1 LQTIASVTELGDNVS
16 ASTTQIGT
24 TQYIRN
30 NPFWDL
36 RDDIANLVENA
47 LATMGNMTINQFN
60 CDWRGDFSLEAG
72 DKIALTTKDNQT
84 VTSYLLNDTITYD
97 GGLEEKSEWDYK
109 ETEETASN
117 PVTLGE
123 ALKQTY
129 AKVDK
134 ANKQIDIVASETAT
148 NKEAI
153 SALQINTDSI
163 SASVKKV
170 EDSTL
175 EALTN
180 VNSDIS
186 TLTSRVDAA
195 ITAEDVT
202 IAIKSELD
210 NGVSKV
216 ETSTGFKFDETGLT
230 ISKTGSEMTT
240 NIDEDGMTISRDNE
254 EMLVADHE
262 GVKAYNLHANTYLI
276 IGGTSRFEDYEKD
289 GETRTGCFWI
299 GGAE

>member
-1 LQTIASVTELGDNVS
+1 MYKYYNA
-16 ASTTQIGT
+16 
-24 TQYIRN
+24 
-30 NPFWDL
+30 
-36 RDDIANLVENA
+36 NA
-47 LATMGNMTINQFN
+47 LNKNQVVCF
-60 CDWRGDFSLEAG
+60 
-72 DKIALTTKDNQT
+72 KT
-84 VTSYLLNDTITYD
+84 DTIW
-97 GGLEEKSEWDYK
+97 GLS
-109 ETEETASN
+109 AN
-117 PVTLGE
+117 P
-123 ALKQTY
+123 
-129 AKVDK
+129 
-134 ANKQIDIVASETAT
+134 T

-170 EDSTL
+170 EDNTL
-175 EALTN
+175 EALAG
-180 VNSDIS
+180 VNTDIS

-195 ITAEDVT
+195 ITTEDVT

-276 IGGTSRFEDYEKD
+276 IGGTSRFEDYDKD

-299 GGAE
+299 GGGN